1 MEKQPNLSWA
11 HRTDLTVATSP
22 ELIPH
27 QNLQSAGH
35 RLAIGAE
42 YMEKEPNLPWALR
55 TDLTVATSPELI
67 PHQNLASV
75 EWDSASSPCA
85 DEMQTDSPSNI
96 RTPVPEGRSGMEV
109 MFSLWASC
117 DAVALPWCLILSCAE
132 SCVDRWT
139 LLQCR
144 PRPDRH
150 GRSHD
155 EDPNKTCDSTMI
167 MMVGTYVQS
176 PAESQCFS
184 GFSGCFSGIPKS

>member
-1 MEKQPNLSWA
+1 MNFYGKKRKREKRPFLSKFESSRSFLSRDIAITVEHEQRIQREDSSSAGHRLALGAEYMEKQPNLSWA
-11 HRTDLTVATSP
+11 YRTDLTVATSP

-109 MFSLWASC
+109 IFSLWASC
-117 DAVALPWCLILSCAE
+117 DAVA
-132 SCVDRWT
+132 
-139 LLQCR
+139 
-144 PRPDRH
+144 
-150 GRSHD
+150 
-155 EDPNKTCDSTMI
+155 STM
-167 MMVGTYVQS
+167 VLDLVLR
-176 PAESQCFS
+176 
-184 GFSGCFSGIPKS
+184 